1 MLMEGRWG
9 VGFWGVMLCLA
20 VFLGWSCAQGDADNV
35 TAVYIV
41 TLKQAPAS
49 HSYDELRVMK
59 RHHVRGN
66 GSEGMSRFDKPR
78 YNFYWEFCF
87 NLRV

>member
-20 VFLGWSCAQGDADNV
+20 VFVGCSCAQGDADNV

-49 HSYDELRVMK
+49 HLYDELRVK
-59 RHHVRGN
+59 KGHHVKGN
-66 GSEGMSRFDKPR
+66 GSEGMSRFDKPAR
-78 YNFYWEFCF
+78 YNFY
-87 NLRV
+87 